1 MPRSQA
7 ILIIKFTA
15 TTTTQN
21 AIHRKRLLND
31 SENSANA
38 FKDLHSGV
46 VAPEFLFVPFSY
58 SEFKFTIV

>member
-21 AIHRKRLLND
+21 AIHRKRFVERLGEL
-31 SENSANA
+31 SEC
-38 FKDLHSGV
+38 L
-46 VAPEFLFVPFSY
+46 
-58 SEFKFTIV
+58 

>member
-31 SENSANA
+31 SENA

-46 VAPEFLFVPFSY
+46 VAPEFLFAPFSY

>member
-1 MPRSQA
+1 M
-7 ILIIKFTA
+7 
-15 TTTTQN
+15 
-21 AIHRKRLLND
+21 LND

-46 VAPEFLFVPFSY
+46 VAPEFLFAPFSY